1 MIVLKVERAGA
12 YNREDWKIE
21 TLARKKNKGV
31 RSITFSTPTS
41 VTKSFN

>member
-1 MIVLKVERAGA
+1 VERTSA
-12 YNREDWKIE
+12 YNLEDWRIE

-31 RSITFSTPTS
+31 RFTTPSTPTS